1 MNDDSNFSL
10 RNIVTNHGKSIASL
24 LLNIGENKQPQRK
37 YLSFIQELECL
48 RLENSSDGPILI
60 RREINAFE
68 EQDYVALSY
77 TWGNSEQESP
87 VKGKYKFQTRGY
99 NPQFFPSP
107 VRDSVFDRVFSFM
120 RAKGLSMLWI
130 DRHCVKQ
137 KTCKTNVTCAHKRC
151 EDKKRAIETMDLV
164 YSLSKHPVALLGKPI
179 EWEHELDVL
188 FKILSGQFVKE
199 LEQTDDDEILQA
211 LSLLS
216 RITKDRW
223 WTRAWTFQEDYRGRR
238 NMTLL
243 IRHPDFLEAK
253 KREYEIFSDVPNEL
267 CIQSIRFSEKITEF
281 CRAVQD
287 KTPQRE
293 DVSHHTKY
301 ILGAAGNYKIL
312 LESSMPMTPR
322 VIADIQRRGLDDAWD
337 KLAIIANC
345 CQYNIR
351 IDHKQMQKPNS
362 LSISI
367 LAMYLLNREI
377 LLNDSQ
383 KDSSLMIDK
392 TLSQFLEDQAFKE
405 FYAPEGERDLTFN
418 KGCRFIDTEFAPK
431 GIKTEGH
438 LWKLG
443 RIIDPATF
451 LLPLP
456 EAKNKA
462 HSVNQ
467 DEQRCLAHLAAE
479 LRRLHETTLAMHIK
493 RFLSYDPTRQEDNLK
508 NETFSRSYM
517 RLMAKELVK
526 AIKEGKLLRLGRIW
540 NFQKKPNPCSAIFIW
555 NADGAEETTIK
566 RNPSNINNKRGRKPE
581 WKFAFTASRPLKR
594 GFQQHGTNDLDH
606 HVSLEVKWPSSRNH
620 SPSEFPQ
627 LFVRSWIVGLCFF
640 YDFPRTSVIFSWPSS
655 FNTVIH

>member
-1 MNDDSNFSL
+1 
-10 RNIVTNHGKSIASL
+10 
-24 LLNIGENKQPQRK
+24 
-37 YLSFIQELECL
+37 
-48 RLENSSDGPILI
+48 
-60 RREINAFE
+60 
-68 EQDYVALSY
+68 
-77 TWGNSEQESP
+77 
-87 VKGKYKFQTRGY
+87 
-99 NPQFFPSP
+99 
-107 VRDSVFDRVFSFM
+107 
-120 RAKGLSMLWI
+120 
-130 DRHCVKQ
+130 
-137 KTCKTNVTCAHKRC
+137 
-151 EDKKRAIETMDLV
+151 
-164 YSLSKHPVALLGKPI
+164 
-179 EWEHELDVL
+179 
-188 FKILSGQFVKE
+188 
-199 LEQTDDDEILQA
+199 
-211 LSLLS
+211 
-216 RITKDRW
+216 
-223 WTRAWTFQEDYRGRR
+223 
-238 NMTLL
+238 MTLL

-267 CIQSIRFSEKITEF
+267 CIQSIRFSEKLTEF
-281 CRAVQD
+281 CCAVQD

-345 CQYNIR
+345 CQYSIR

-367 LAMYLLNREI
+367 LAMYLLNGEI

-383 KDSSLMIDK
+383 KDSSLMLDK
-392 TLSQFLEDQAFKE
+392 TLSQFLEDQAFEE

-418 KGCRFIDTEFAPK
+418 KGCRFIDIEFTPK

-456 EAKNKA
+456 EAKNKT
-462 HSVNQ
+462 HSVTQ
-467 DEQRCLAHLAAE
+467 DEERCLAHLAAE
-479 LRRLHETTLAMHIK
+479 LRRLHETTLAMHIE
-493 RFLSYDPTRQEDNLK
+493 RFLSYNPTRQEDNLK
-508 NETFSRSYM
+508 NQTFSRSYM

-555 NADGAEETTIK
+555 NTDGAEETTVK
-566 RNPSNINNKRGRKPE
+566 RNQSNINNKRGRKPE

-620 SPSEFPQ
+620 SPSELPQ
-627 LFVRSWIVGLCFF
+627 LLVRRWIVGLCFF
-640 YDFPRTSVIFSWPSS
+640 YDFPRTSVIFSWPPS